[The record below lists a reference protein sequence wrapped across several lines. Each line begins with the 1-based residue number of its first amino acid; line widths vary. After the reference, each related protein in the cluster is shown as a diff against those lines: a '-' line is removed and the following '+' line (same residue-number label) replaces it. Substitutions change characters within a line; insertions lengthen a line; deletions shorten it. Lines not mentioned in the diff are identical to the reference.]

1 METGDVL
8 KQIQARRYLE
18 EVNTYILHGAGE
30 ILELPGKI
38 SLIWSDPDRQLK
50 QFLAVKAAGSDE
62 IFVNGRRCP
71 ATEEGL
77 KQALRKS
84 LSDSHFR

>member
-1 METGDVL
+1 ML
-8 KQIQARRYLE
+8 KRIQARRYLE

-38 SLIWSDPDRQLK
+38 SLIWSHPGQQLT
-50 QFLAVKAAGSDE
+50 QFLSVKAAGSDE
-62 IFVNGRRCP
+62 ILVNGRRCP

-77 KQALRKS
+77 KQGLRKS
-84 LSDSHFR
+84 LSDSQFR